1 MPDWMREWWPAF
13 AVAASVLS
21 PLLIGWIGWS
31 MRHRFVT
38 REDHDQSVKDRN
50 TSFQGL
56 ELRIDAHQA
65 KTSERLAG
73 AEQRLALV
81 EREISHLPTRQ
92 DFERLIER
100 FARVETDVGKLQT
113 GVDGMSENLSRI
125 TDHLMSGSA
134 R

>member
-13 AVAASVLS
+13 AVVASVLS

-31 MRHRFVT
+31 MQQRFVT
-38 REDHDQSVKDRN
+38 RGDHDQSVKDRN
-50 TSFQGL
+50 TSFAGL
-56 ELRIDAHQA
+56 ELQIDAHQA

-73 AEQRLALV
+73 TETRLALV
-81 EREISHLPTRQ
+81 EREISHLPTRH
-92 DFERLIER
+92 DFERLAGSI
-100 FARVETDVGKLQT
+100 ARVETDVGKLQT
-113 GVDGMSENLSRI
+113 GVDGMSESLSRI